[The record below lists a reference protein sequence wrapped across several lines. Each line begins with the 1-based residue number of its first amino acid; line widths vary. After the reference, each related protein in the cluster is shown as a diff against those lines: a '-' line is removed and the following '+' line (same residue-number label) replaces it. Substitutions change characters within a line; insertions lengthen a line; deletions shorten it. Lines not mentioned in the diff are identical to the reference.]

1 MILARAGQC
10 YKTRPGPAVYGGV
23 SRYNYSRRAEAPANK
38 PGSGWVTRRARAGP
52 APQPGPGALRCGPMQ
67 PLYLVAV
74 LPPEPVFS
82 QTWALKQEVHGL
94 TGSRNAV
101 RLPPHITL
109 LPPLRESLDFEPQC
123 TAALAAFAARE
134 AAFEVALDGF
144 AWFGDRTLFV
154 RVSESAALRALHA
167 RLLAWCATQPHL
179 TLATR
184 DLPPAQVPA
193 LRQLFAGRAYA
204 AAFAVAQLTLFR
216 HDGQQWQPR
225 ATFLLGNATAA
236 PEV

>member
-1 MILARAGQC
+1 MH
-10 YKTRPGPAVYGGV
+10 
-23 SRYNYSRRAEAPANK
+23 
-38 PGSGWVTRRARAGP
+38 
-52 APQPGPGALRCGPMQ
+52 

-82 QTWALKQEVHGL
+82 QIWALKQEVHGL

-109 LPPLRESLDFEPQC
+109 LPPWRETVDFEQAC
-123 TAALAAFAARE
+123 TTALAGFAAGE
-134 AAFEVALDGF
+134 AAFEVGLEGF

-154 RVSESAALRALHA
+154 RVSAEAALRALHA
-167 RLLAWCATQPHL
+167 RLLAWCAAHLPQVRPENRPYTPHL

-193 LRQLFAGRAYA
+193 LRQLFAGRPYA
-204 AAFAVAQLTLFR
+204 AVFAVTQLTLFR

-225 ATFLLGNATAA
+225 ANFWLGASSA
-236 PEV
+236 PKA

>member
-1 MILARAGQC
+1 
-10 YKTRPGPAVYGGV
+10 
-23 SRYNYSRRAEAPANK
+23 
-38 PGSGWVTRRARAGP
+38 
-52 APQPGPGALRCGPMQ
+52 MQ
-67 PLYLVAV
+67 PLYLLAL

-82 QTWALKQEVHGL
+82 QTWALKQEVHAL

-109 LPPLRESLDFEPQC
+109 LPPLRETVDFEQIC
-123 TAALAAFAARE
+123 IASLSEFAAGE
-134 AAFEVALDGF
+134 TPVEVSLADF

-154 RVSESAALRALHA
+154 RVSEGAALGALHT
-167 RLLAWCATQPHL
+167 RLLAWCAAHLPQVRPEGRPYTPHL

-193 LRQLFAGRAYA
+193 LRALFAGRRYA
-204 AAFAVAQLTLFR
+204 AAFVAAQLTLFR

-225 ATFLLGNATAA
+225 ATFELIATPPLGA
-236 PEV
+236 

>member
-1 MILARAGQC
+1 
-10 YKTRPGPAVYGGV
+10 
-23 SRYNYSRRAEAPANK
+23 
-38 PGSGWVTRRARAGP
+38 
-52 APQPGPGALRCGPMQ
+52 MQ
-67 PLYLVAV
+67 PLYLLAL

-109 LPPLRESLDFEPQC
+109 LPPLRESLDFEQQC
-123 TAALAAFAARE
+123 VAALVAFAARE

-154 RVSESAALRALHA
+154 RVSEGAALRALHA
-167 RLLAWCATQPHL
+167 RLMSWCAAHLPQVRPEHRPYTPHL

-193 LRQLFAGRAYA
+193 LRQLFAGRAYV
-204 AAFAVAQLTLFR
+204 AAFAVAQLTLFC

-225 ATFLLGNATAA
+225 ATFSLGSAA
-236 PEV
+236 AAAGA

>member
-1 MILARAGQC
+1 
-10 YKTRPGPAVYGGV
+10 
-23 SRYNYSRRAEAPANK
+23 
-38 PGSGWVTRRARAGP
+38 
-52 APQPGPGALRCGPMQ
+52 MQ
-67 PLYLVAV
+67 ALYLLAA

-109 LPPLRESLDFEPQC
+109 LPPLRASADFEQQC
-123 TAALAAFAARE
+123 LRALPAFAASE
-134 AAFEVALDGF
+134 APVAVGLDGF

-154 RVSESAALRALHA
+154 RVSEGAALRALHA
-167 RLLAWCATQPHL
+167 RLMLWCAAHLPQVRPENRPFTPHL

-193 LRQLFAGRAYA
+193 LRELFAGRAYA
-204 AAFAVAQLTLFR
+204 AACEVAQLTLFR
-216 HDGQQWQPR
+216 HDGQQWQAR
-225 ATFLLGNATAA
+225 ATFALGATLGQ
-236 PEV
+236 

>member
-1 MILARAGQC
+1 
-10 YKTRPGPAVYGGV
+10 
-23 SRYNYSRRAEAPANK
+23 
-38 PGSGWVTRRARAGP
+38 
-52 APQPGPGALRCGPMQ
+52 MQ
-67 PLYLVAV
+67 PLYLLAL

-109 LPPLRESLDFEPQC
+109 LPPLRAGVEYEQQA
-123 TAALAAFAARE
+123 TAALAAFAAGE
-134 AAFEVALDGF
+134 APFKVGLAGF

-154 RVSESAALRALHA
+154 RVREGTALRALQA
-167 RLLAWCATQPHL
+167 RLLAWCATHLPQVRPENRPYTPHL

-193 LRQLFAGRAYA
+193 LRELFAGRAYA
-204 AAFAVAQLTLFR
+204 AAFAVTQLTLFR
-216 HDGQQWQPR
+216 HDGRQWEPR
-225 ATFLLGNATAA
+225 ATFALGRPGGGA
-236 PEV
+236 